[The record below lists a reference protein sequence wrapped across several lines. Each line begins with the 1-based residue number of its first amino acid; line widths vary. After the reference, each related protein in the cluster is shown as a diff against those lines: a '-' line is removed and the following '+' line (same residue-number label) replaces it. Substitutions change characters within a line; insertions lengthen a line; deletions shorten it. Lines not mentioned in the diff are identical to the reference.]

1 MKIIDT
7 VAGMKA
13 FIKENSNKSVGLV
26 PTMGYLHEGHLS
38 LIRKSVSQNDITA
51 VSIFVNPTQ
60 FGAGEDFEKYP
71 RDLARDAAA
80 AEGAGADVIF
90 CPSAAQMYPDGYKTY
105 LAVEDITSILCGK
118 TRPTHFRGV
127 TTVVAKLFN
136 IVSPARAYFGQKDAQ
151 QLAVIMR
158 MTEDMNFDT
167 EIVPCPIV
175 REEDGLAMSSRN
187 CYLSEEERKKAPVIY
202 RSLTA
207 AADMYAAGERDAQ
220 KLVGAVRRGIDAEES
235 AQAEYI
241 EAVKFPSLEPCGE
254 RLEEKTLI
262 AAAVRFGGTRLIDN
276 IILS

>member
-1 MKIIDT
+1 MKVITT

-13 FIKENSNKSVGLV
+13 FIKENKNKSVGLV
-26 PTMGYLHEGHLS
+26 PTMGYLHEGHRS
-38 LIRKSVSQNDITA
+38 LIKKSVSQNDITV

-60 FGAGEDFEKYP
+60 FGAGEDLDKYP
-71 RDLARDAAA
+71 RDLEHDKTAA
-80 AEGAGADVIF
+80 GTAGADAVF
-90 CPSAAQMYPDGYKTY
+90 CPTPEDMYPDGYKTY

-127 TTVVAKLFN
+127 TTIVAKLFN

-167 EIVPCPIV
+167 EIIPCPIV

-187 CYLSEEERKKAPVIY
+187 SYLSEEERREAPVIGK
-202 RSLTA
+202 SLKTA
-207 AADMYAAGERDAQ
+207 ENMYAKGERDTQ
-220 KLVGAVRRGIDAEES
+220 KLIEAVRCGIAAAAGADI
-235 AQAEYI
+235 EYI
-241 EAVKFPSLEPCGE
+241 EAVKFPSLEPCGGVINE
-254 RLEEKTLI
+254 RTLI